1 MRQRNPRD
9 KAGAVRLPDE
19 LLADLGAVP
28 GAGVTDRRGS
38 VSHAVGPGLE
48 DEPLCR
54 VAGAS
59 QPEPLLDQAEL
70 LGRRLAEAGA
80 IVVCGGGRGDGS
92 GLPRRRSAGGTTVGL
107 LPGLDRAEGN
117 PYLTISDPTGLG
129 QGRNLLLVRS
139 SDAVIAVG
147 GGFGTLSEI
156 AIALRTGTPVIGLAT
171 WSLHLG
177 SHQVDAFPVADT
189 PDAAAQ
195 LALDAARSRA
205 RLRRPPHGG

>member
-1 MRQRNPRD
+1 MSRY
-9 KAGAVRLPDE
+9 
-19 LLADLGAVP
+19 
-28 GAGVTDRRGS
+28 
-38 VSHAVGPGLE
+38 VG
-48 DEPLCR
+48 

-59 QPEPLLDQAEL
+59 QPEPPLLDQAEL

-80 IVVCGGGRGDGS
+80 IVVCGGGPGVMEAVCRGAQ
-92 GLPRRRSAGGTTVGL
+92 SAGGTTVGL

-117 PYLTISDPTGLG
+117 PYLTISVPTGLG

-139 SDAVIAVG
+139 SDALIAVG

-171 WSLHLG
+171 WSLYLG

-189 PDAAAQ
+189 PDAAAR
-195 LALDAARSRA
+195 LALDAARTHEPG
-205 RLRRPPHGG
+205 LRRPPRGG